1 MTELTLDVRLDG
13 FAESAGALV
22 RDQQGALAFVYTAA
36 HLARSDALPLSLS
49 LPLTDEPYGDVAAR
63 AFFDNLLQERDGAL
77 TEVMAREGLSRDDVA
92 GLLLHLGKDCAG
104 ALSVLP
110 AGAPPVK
117 VPGNPAADYRPLNE
131 SKLID
136 IVTALR
142 DRRRLPEG
150 TTDPS
155 PLAGVQ
161 SKIALTRLPDGRFA
175 EPLPGSGAP
184 TTHILKVP
192 DRDHPRDAAYE
203 SATLDLS
210 RALDCETSDALVVD
224 IGGIEALLVRR
235 FDRALDG
242 QGRIVRLHQEDFAQA
257 LGLPAALKYER
268 KGTKER
274 RFDVAGIRRVL
285 DATAN
290 PIDARDRFIRATFFD
305 LMTGNVD
312 NHAKNFAILHTALD
326 GIGFAPRYDLLPT
339 RLDPNLTDELAF
351 KIGKATTLDALT
363 LSDLD
368 QFLTALGVSSAA
380 ARRRV
385 FTRHAQSLAKGLSES
400 FDELARKG
408 MKSFADLMA
417 SNLRQLLPVLDIVV
431 PAAATARDAF
441 VNRGGGW
448 LSS

>member
-13 FAESAGALV
+13 FAEPAGVLV

-36 HLARSDALPLSLS
+36 HLAQADALPLSLS
-49 LPLTDEPYGDVAAR
+49 MPLTDEPYDDVAAR

-77 TEVMAREGLSRDDVA
+77 TDVMAREGLSRDDVA

-117 VPGNPAADYRPLNE
+117 VPGNPATDYRPLNE
-131 SKLID
+131 NKLIA

-161 SKIALTRLPDGRFA
+161 SKIALTRLPDGQFA

-203 SATLDLS
+203 AATLDLS
-210 RALDCETSDALVVD
+210 RTLGCETSDALVVD

-242 QGRIVRLHQEDFAQA
+242 QGCIVRLIKRTLRRHWDYRRHSNMSVREAMSAASTWQEI
-257 LGLPAALKYER
+257 R
-268 KGTKER
+268 K
-274 RFDVAGIRRVL
+274 VL

-290 PIDARDRFIRATFFD
+290 PIDARDRFIRAVLFD

-312 NHAKNFAILHTALD
+312 NHAKNFAILHTAST
-326 GIGFAPRYDLLPT
+326 ASASPPRYDL
-339 RLDPNLTDELAF
+339 
-351 KIGKATTLDALT
+351 
-363 LSDLD
+363 
-368 QFLTALGVSSAA
+368 
-380 ARRRV
+380 
-385 FTRHAQSLAKGLSES
+385 
-400 FDELARKG
+400 
-408 MKSFADLMA
+408 A
-417 SNLRQLLPVLDIVV
+417 SN
-431 PAAATARDAF
+431 PAR
-441 VNRGGGW
+441 
-448 LSS
+448 S